1 MPTSRLS
8 LSSLRDRRQK
18 SLGARGE
25 ALAAEHFE
33 RLGYT
38 VLARNH
44 RTRFGELD
52 LIVRDGD
59 ALVFVEVKTRHA
71 GNRRGPER
79 PAMAVG
85 RTKQRKLRALALAWL
100 SANRGRI
107 PRHSRLR
114 FDVVGIVL
122 DSSGEPLEWDWIEAA
137 F

>member
-1 MPTSRLS
+1 MTAA
-8 LSSLRDRRQK
+8 RRATGQ
-18 SLGARGE
+18 LGE
-25 ALAAEHFE
+25 ELAARALE
-33 RLGYT
+33 RRGAAI
-38 VLARNH
+38 VARNA
-44 RTRFGELD
+44 RASGVRGELD
-52 LIVRDGD
+52 LIALDRG

-100 SANRGRI
+100 SANRGRV